1 MSARAPIA
9 PVLLPHGACPNGCPY
24 CPPEGAAD
32 TAGLLPDPVGVTM
45 AIDQVM
51 DRRSKQGR
59 SLGPVEIAFF
69 GGDLWALSREL
80 RTALLDVA
88 EWEVRRGRAA
98 GIRLTLSPRS
108 VLRAPLQEFIS
119 RGVTT
124 VEVPVHNLSRASHRA
139 LGSTH
144 NPRLGLE
151 AIGRLSRYRLRSVV
165 HLTPGLPHTSH
176 ESALTTAASVFQ
188 AGPSALRL
196 LPALVLQDTRLAA
209 FYDGGDWQP
218 MTLSE
223 AVITCRHVLAQ
234 AREADLEVVRVGL
247 QPEVDLLRGPEV
259 IAGPWDSDLRGR
271 AESMRMRM
279 LATAA
284 LTSAFSLGRRAFT
297 FVVHP
302 REESWLRGWSGANL
316 RTLKEQFRLDELKV
330 LSSQEQPLGELR
342 VYEGALT
349 VVPPPPKGR
358 GTKRA
363 S

>member
-1 MSARAPIA
+1 MSARAPVA
-9 PVLLPHGACPNGCPY
+9 PVVLPHGACPTGCPY
-24 CPPEGAAD
+24 CPPELSSDFAD
-32 TAGLLPDPVGVTM
+32 LLPDPVGITM

-51 DRRSKQGR
+51 DRRSVQGR
-59 SLGPVEIAFF
+59 PLVPVEIAFF
-69 GGDLWALSREL
+69 GGDLWALSREP

-88 EWEVRRGRAA
+88 EWEVRRGRAS

-108 VLRAPLQEFIS
+108 VLRAPLQEFKA
-119 RGVTT
+119 RGVVA
-124 VEVPVHNLSRASHRA
+124 VEVPVHNLSRLSHKV

-144 NPRLGLE
+144 NPRLALE
-151 AIGRLSRYRLRSVV
+151 AVGRLSRYRLRSVV

-176 ESALTTAASVFQ
+176 QSAIASAAAVFQ
-188 AGPSALRL
+188 AGASALRL
-196 LPALVLQDTRLAA
+196 LPALVLEDTRLEA
-209 FYDGGDWQP
+209 FYSRSDWEP

-223 AVITCRHVLAQ
+223 AVLTCRQVLAQ
-234 AREADLEVVRVGL
+234 AREAEVEVVRVGL

-259 IAGPWDSDLRGR
+259 VAGPWDADLRGR
-271 AESMRMRM
+271 VESMRMRM
-279 LATAA
+279 VATEA
-284 LTSAFSLGRRAFT
+284 LTSAFCLGRRAFT

-316 RTLKEQFRLDELKV
+316 RAIKEQFRLEELKV
-330 LSSQEQPLGELR
+330 LPSQEQPLGELR
-342 VYEGALT
+342 VYEGALS

>member
-1 MSARAPIA
+1 MSGRAPVA
-9 PVLLPHGACPNGCPY
+9 PVVLPHGECPVGCPY
-24 CPPEGAAD
+24 CPPQGTVD
-32 TAGLLPDPVGVTM
+32 SVDLLPDPVAVTM

-51 DRRSKQGR
+51 DRRSRQGR
-59 SLGPVEIAFF
+59 PLEPVEIAFF

-88 EWEVRRGRAA
+88 EWEVRRGRAT

-108 VLRAPLQEFIS
+108 VLRAPLQEFKV
-119 RGVTT
+119 RGVVA
-124 VEVPVHNLSRASHRA
+124 VEVPIHNLSRASHRT

-165 HLTPGLPHTSH
+165 HLTPGLPRTSH
-176 ESALTTAASVFQ
+176 QSALDSAAAVFQ

-196 LPALVLQDTRLAA
+196 LPALVLEDTRLAA
-209 FYDGGDWQP
+209 FYSRGDWQP

-223 AVITCRHVLAQ
+223 AVLTCQQVLAQ
-234 AREADLEVVRVGL
+234 ARASEVEIVRVGL
-247 QPEVDLLRGPEV
+247 QPEVDLLRGPEM
-259 IAGPWDSDLRGR
+259 IAGPWDEDLRGR
-271 AESMRMRM
+271 VESMRMRM
-279 LATAA
+279 LATEA

-316 RTLKEQFRLDELKV
+316 RALKEQFRLEELKV
-330 LSSQEQPLGELR
+330 LPSQEQPAGALR
-342 VYEGALT
+342 VYEGALS